1 MTGQIRRMTRHPPPI
16 IDMRIDGS
24 FPPPRGATLPMR
36 IAGTALVIATLA
48 GALALAALVVWIVM
62 WAVMILVP
70 IALLAGVVAW
80 AAYRYQ
86 TWKSR
91 GSFGGPRDVFRR

>member
-1 MTGQIRRMTRHPPPI
+1 
-16 IDMRIDGS
+16 MRIDGS
-24 FPPPRGATLPMR
+24 FPPPRGATLPMK
-36 IAGTALVIATLA
+36 IAGMALAVASLA

-70 IALLAGVVAW
+70 IALLAGLVAW
-80 AAYRYQ
+80 VAYRYQ
-86 TWKSR
+86 VWKAR